1 VVGCTLN
8 ELCGGLQIAYA
19 RHGTGMALFKF
30 FLAKHNQGVLQ
41 RLQSMIS
48 GVYTESV
55 AFGAVGHGESVG
67 EHASAGPLGWES
79 PHMLLSYVCVCPNEP
94 EQLLASVSNPC
105 P

>member
-1 VVGCTLN
+1 MVGCTLN

-48 GVYTESV
+48 GVYTDAS
-55 AFGAVGHGESVG
+55 GAVGHEESIG
-67 EHASAGPLGWES
+67 AHASAGPLGWES
-79 PHMLLSYVCVCPNEP
+79 LHKLLSYGCVCPNEP
-94 EQLLASVSNPC
+94 HQLLASVSNPC